1 MHIARLLRN
10 TGKTVEMDQRR
21 VARLAQQFLG
31 LFHERHLYIRSG
43 KEVHGFVL
51 TRGHQLLI
59 AGTLL
64 ASATWMTIATGGM
77 LYEAVSRAR
86 AEAEVAQ
93 TQAKYERWIA
103 DREAR
108 LDSALAQLNAPAN
121 SMVDLANTLEKRHAA
136 LAMLLTQAKDAPGAV
151 AALAP
156 VVFHPDSDA
165 GGAPI
170 QKLQAL
176 QADQEKV
183 IEAAG
188 SFARNR
194 ADRLRLAFRLAG
206 LDPNVYAGRGG
217 ALGGPLI
224 DARDPRALAAIL
236 DVDEGFA
243 RRIQSAATDLSDL
256 RGLSDT
262 AQIMP
267 LGRPTENTAESSG
280 FGVRLDPF
288 TGQPAFHSGQDFAGA
303 FLAPVEATAPGVVSF
318 TGERSG
324 YGNTVEIDHGHGF
337 KTRYAHLE
345 SIFVKV
351 GQQVALGQKLG
362 AMGSTGR
369 STGPHLH
376 YEVWVDGRAQNPMR
390 FLKAGDYV
398 QQIQ

>member
-1 MHIARLLRN
+1 
-10 TGKTVEMDQRR
+10 MDYRR
-21 VARLAQQFLG
+21 VAMLANRFLS
-31 LFHERHLYIRSG
+31 LLPERHLYIRSG

-51 TRGHQLLI
+51 TRGHQILI
-59 AGTLL
+59 AGILV
-64 ASATWMTIATGGM
+64 ASATWMTLATGGM
-77 LYEAVSRAR
+77 LYETVSRAR
-86 AEAEVAQ
+86 AESEVAQ

-103 DREAR
+103 DRQAR

-121 SMVDLANTLEKRHAA
+121 SMVDLANTLERRHAA
-136 LAMLLTQAKDAPGAV
+136 LAMLLTQAKDAPGAA

-156 VVFHPDSDA
+156 IVFHPDSAA
-165 GGAPI
+165 GGAPL
-170 QKLQAL
+170 QKLQAI

-224 DARDPRALAAIL
+224 GAKDPRALAAIL

-262 AQIMP
+262 AQTLP
-267 LGRPTENTAESSG
+267 LGRPAENTPESSG

-303 FLAPVEATAPGVVSF
+303 FLAPVEATAPGIVSF
-318 TGERSG
+318 TGVRSG
-324 YGNTVEIDHGHGF
+324 YGETVEIDHGHGF

-345 SIFVKV
+345 SIFVTV

-369 STGPHLH
+369 STGTHLH

-390 FLKAGDYV
+390 FLKAGEYV
-398 QQIQ
+398 QQTQ

>member
-1 MHIARLLRN
+1 MHI
-10 TGKTVEMDQRR
+10 RR
-21 VARLAQQFLG
+21 VARLAQRFLG

-43 KEVHGFVL
+43 KDVHGFVL
-51 TRGHQLLI
+51 TQGHQLLI
-59 AGTLL
+59 VGTLL
-64 ASATWMTIATGGM
+64 ASATWMTLATGGV

-103 DREAR
+103 DRQAR

-136 LAMLLTQAKDAPGAV
+136 LAMLLTQAKDTPGAV

-156 VVFHPDSDA
+156 VVFHPDSDP

-170 QKLQAL
+170 QKLQAV

-206 LDPNVYAGRGG
+206 LDPNVYAGRGS

-224 DARDPRALAAIL
+224 DAKDPRALAAIL
-236 DVDEGFA
+236 DVDEDFA
-243 RRIQSAATDLSDL
+243 RRVQTAATDLSDL

-262 AQIMP
+262 AQTLP
-267 LGRPTENTAESSG
+267 LGRPAENTSESSG

-303 FLAPVEATAPGVVSF
+303 FLTPVEATAPGVVSF
-318 TGERSG
+318 TGARSG

-345 SIFVKV
+345 TILVTV

-369 STGPHLH
+369 STGPHVH
-376 YEVWVDGRAQNPMR
+376 YEVWVNGRAQNPMR
-390 FLKAGDYV
+390 FVKAGDYV
-398 QQIQ
+398 QQTQ

>member
-1 MHIARLLRN
+1 
-10 TGKTVEMDQRR
+10 MDHRR
-21 VARLAQQFLG
+21 VARLAHRCLG
-31 LFHERHLYIRSG
+31 LLHERHLYIRSG
-43 KEVHGFVL
+43 RQVHGFVV
-51 TRGHQLLI
+51 TRGHQLLV
-59 AGTLL
+59 AGVLL
-64 ASATWMTIATGGM
+64 ASAAWMTLATGGM
-77 LYEAVSRAR
+77 LYEAVSRAK

-103 DREAR
+103 DRQAR

-121 SMVDLANTLEKRHAA
+121 SMVDLADTLEKRHAA
-136 LAMLLTQAKDAPGAV
+136 LAMLLTQAKDAPGAA

-156 VVFHPDSDA
+156 VVFHPNADP
-165 GGAPI
+165 GGGPM
-170 QKLQAL
+170 QTLQAV

-224 DARDPRALAAIL
+224 DAKDPRALAAIL
-236 DVDEGFA
+236 DVDEDFA
-243 RRIQSAATDLSDL
+243 RRIQTAATDLSDL

-262 AQIMP
+262 VQDLP

-318 TGERSG
+318 TGARSG
-324 YGNTVEIDHGHGF
+324 YGQTVEVDHGHGF

-345 SIFVKV
+345 TIFVAV
-351 GQQVALGQKLG
+351 GQAVALGQKLG

-376 YEVWVDGRAQNPMR
+376 YEVWVDGRAQNPLR
-390 FLKAGDYV
+390 FLRAGDFV
-398 QQIQ
+398 QQTR